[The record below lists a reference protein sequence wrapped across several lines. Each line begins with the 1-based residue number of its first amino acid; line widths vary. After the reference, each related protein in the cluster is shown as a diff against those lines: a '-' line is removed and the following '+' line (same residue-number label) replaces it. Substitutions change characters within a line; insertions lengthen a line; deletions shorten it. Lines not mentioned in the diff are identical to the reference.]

1 MHSYMMKVRSEES
14 LNRKYIAV
22 KSHRKRQTRGK
33 QSFELGCGGGWEGG
47 EEAVGMPPVRRSK

>member
-1 MHSYMMKVRSEES
+1 MMKVRSEES

-47 EEAVGMPPVRRSK
+47 EAVGMPPVRRSK